1 MIALMVIIALRN
13 LVTSCHIWS
22 QVVTLVT
29 GVIQDLNN
37 NCLDGYLG
45 SKTSKQELSRRVR
58 VRARNA
64 SLIDLLASPQVKMAR
79 RCRTGR
85 KRSCTLGSGYK
96 GRGFVLLNMPLY
108 PELPYFRNISM
119 YECSFWYK
127 KSWSSSR
134 NNLTSDTIIG
144 GTE

>member
-45 SKTSKQELSRRVR
+45 SKTSK
-58 VRARNA
+58 
-64 SLIDLLASPQVKMAR
+64 
-79 RCRTGR
+79 
-85 KRSCTLGSGYK
+85 
-96 GRGFVLLNMPLY
+96 
-108 PELPYFRNISM
+108 
-119 YECSFWYK
+119 
-127 KSWSSSR
+127 
-134 NNLTSDTIIG
+134 
-144 GTE
+144 